1 MNLSAVF
8 QHLDE
13 LLARKAW
20 GEAEE
25 FLKKNLEEAEPDSQA
40 KLTLT
45 NELTE
50 LYRRSGKPD
59 AAIPTAEEALLMA
72 RRMGYAEAGLY
83 ATLLNNAASAYQDAK
98 DYEHALARYQDALDF
113 YTKKNMG
120 ASFEAAGI
128 HEAISR
134 VAQAQE
140 QYETAL
146 GHQQKALDILE
157 KEKEI
162 LKIQAINEGKPEA
175 IAEKMV
181 QGRIKKFYKENCL
194 MDQEFIKDGDQ
205 TIKSYTEAKAKEFG
219 GKIEI
224 LSFVRYEKGEGIEKR
239 NDDFASEVA
248 SMMK

>member
-59 AAIPTAEEALLMA
+59 AAIPTAEEALFMA

-98 DYEHALARYQDALDF
+98 DYEHALARYQDVLDF

-146 GHQQKALDILE
+146 DHQQKALDILE
-157 KEKEI
+157 LRHREDPQDI
-162 LKIQAINEGKPEA
+162 RYGAAL
-175 IAEKMV
+175 AELADL
-181 QGRIKKFYKENCL
+181 FYRARQYEN
-194 MDQEFIKDGDQ
+194 
-205 TIKSYTEAKAKEFG
+205 AVPA
-219 GKIEI
+219 
-224 LSFVRYEKGEGIEKR
+224 YEKALEEIVRVNGEDEFYRITKQ
-239 NDDFASEVA
+239 NMLLALAASRL
-248 SMMK
+248 